1 MSKNMK
7 NGTGKSLHI
16 FDYEKKYSG
25 IDFSGIDEDKCCYRN
40 DASIF
45 FYVANSYLTSFYVL
59 SEQIEKSFAVQ
70 NRKEVEHLILPYY
83 FNFRHY
89 LELELKALIVGMT
102 NKSPNIIHDLGKLWK
117 DFSEIF
123 SSLNYEADVVLK
135 FQISTEEF
143 EKQKVKISSIMRETE
158 MLLREYI
165 EIEPNVEYYRF
176 IFTTGMDLK
185 ESVIELDFNNMDK
198 KLRNLAEGFKKLNIH
213 LREIVYLYFSI

>member
-1 MSKNMK
+1 M
-7 NGTGKSLHI
+7 
-16 FDYEKKYSG
+16 
-25 IDFSGIDEDKCCYRN
+25 
-40 DASIF
+40 
-45 FYVANSYLTSFYVL
+45 TSFYVL
-59 SEQIEKSFAVQ
+59 SKQIEKFFAVQ

-89 LELELKALIVGMT
+89 LELELKALIVGMA

-176 IFTTGMDLK
+176 IFTTG
-185 ESVIELDFNNMDK
+185 IDK
-198 KLRNLAEGFKKLNIH
+198 KNQL
-213 LREIVYLYFSI
+213 